1 MIRYCS
7 LHHPYAVRG
16 PLNSL
21 QGSESC
27 CWTGPPLD
35 LLHPISLENT
45 TMLDYYSAAIQKNVS
60 GCQPVGF
67 IGVQGRH
74 IHMKKPA
81 LSDPH

>member
-45 TMLDYYSAAIQKNVS
+45 TMLDYYSAAIQKM
-60 GCQPVGF
+60 CQDVNQWGLL
-67 IGVQGRH
+67 GYKDAR
-74 IHMKKPA
+74 KKG
-81 LSDPH
+81 L